1 MRCSENNFVQSQ
13 HFYGLC
19 IAKQKELPK
28 IGGDALKWLNALQKI
43 NRIAKLSAE
52 MQISGNKPFRRIKN
66 GRHDRK

>member
-1 MRCSENNFVQSQ
+1 
-13 HFYGLC
+13 LC